1 MLRHHVR
8 LHSSL
13 PREECKPDRTY
24 ANVMSLPAGIPWLI
38 NTYKQ
43 YVLMRERLLNDTQQ
57 LRTKL
62 QHSIPESS
70 FPGTWMQR
78 WQHIDICSEC

>member
-1 MLRHHVR
+1 MPNSQIVL
-8 LHSSL
+8 
-13 PREECKPDRTY
+13 
-24 ANVMSLPAGIPWLI
+24 LPAGIPWLI

-70 FPGTWMQR
+70 FPGMFTEGSTMLTYAQSAISLFNPGGE
-78 WQHIDICSEC
+78 QIKC